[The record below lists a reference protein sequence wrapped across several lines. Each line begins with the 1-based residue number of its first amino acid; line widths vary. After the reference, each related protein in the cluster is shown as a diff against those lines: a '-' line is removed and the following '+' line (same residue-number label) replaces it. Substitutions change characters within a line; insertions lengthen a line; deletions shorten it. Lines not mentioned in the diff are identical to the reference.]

1 MSEQPL
7 ILIVGINRRNL
18 ELLNHFLA
26 KQGYQTFGVSSLE
39 ELERSLNELSEIKLV
54 LLDIADFNSGIWEYC
69 KQLQNK
75 QIPFLIISPKQS
87 SVIQNQSF
95 AHGART
101 MLVKPVVIQQ
111 LLGLIK
117 SLLGD

>member
-7 ILIVGINRRNL
+7 ILIVDINRRNL
-18 ELLNHFLA
+18 ELLNQFLA
-26 KQGYQTFGVSSLE
+26 KQGYQTLGVTSLE
-39 ELERSLNELSEIKLV
+39 ELELVLNLSEIKLV
-54 LLDIADFNSGIWEYC
+54 LLDIAGFNSGIWEYC
-69 KQLQNK
+69 KQLQNQ

-95 AHGART
+95 AHGARS
-101 MLVKPVVIQQ
+101 MLVKPLVIQQ